1 MLNIFLWLAVVVLL
15 IPLAVLFVETWAAL
29 VPVKNAPTAPASH
42 PPCAVLVPAHD
53 EEAGLARTLYAILP
67 QLAPGDRLVVVADN
81 CTDETVDVARSCGA
95 TVLERVDSTRRGKGF
110 ALDHGVRWL
119 EQSPPDVV
127 VIVDA
132 DCLVEG
138 GTLTRLVE
146 AAAAT
151 GRPVQ
156 AACLMEPPPRPR
168 HQDQISAFAYQYK
181 NIVRPLGLRRLGLP
195 CLLNGTGMA
204 FPWPLLRDAAL
215 AHDNIVEDMQ
225 LGIDL
230 AATGWPPRFCAEA
243 RVYGVLPSVPK
254 GSADQR
260 TRWEHGHLR
269 TLLGQAPRLVNAAF
283 RQRRL
288 DLLALALE
296 LSVPPLSLLFLLW
309 VATLAGLVGG
319 WWAGGS
325 ALPAVVLAAGG
336 CAVVLSILAAWARF
350 GRERLP
356 LRSLLAAPLYIL
368 WKVPIYV
375 AFLLRPQRT
384 WIRTE
389 RGPPPPIPPA

>member
-1 MLNIFLWLAVVVLL
+1 MLDIFLWLAVVVLL

-29 VPVKNAPTAPASH
+29 VPVKKAPTAPASH

-53 EEAGLARTLYAILP
+53 EAAGLARTLYAILP

-81 CTDETVDVARSCGA
+81 CTDETADVARSCGA
-95 TVLERVDSTRRGKGF
+95 TVLERIDSTRRGKGF

-132 DCLVEG
+132 DCLVEE

-156 AACLMEPPPRPR
+156 AAYFIEPPPRPR
-168 HQDQISAFAYQYK
+168 HQDQVSAFAVQYK
-181 NIVRPLGLRRLGLP
+181 NVVRPLGLRRLGLP
-195 CLLNGTGMA
+195 CLLTGTGMA

-230 AATGWPPRFCAEA
+230 AATGWPPRFCPEA

-269 TLLGQAPRLVNAAF
+269 TLLGQAPRLVKAAF

-336 CAVVLSILAAWARF
+336 CAVVLSILAAWAHF

-375 AFLLRPQRT
+375 AFLLRPQRA

-389 RGPPPPIPPA
+389 RGPPPPIAPA

>member
-1 MLNIFLWLAVVVLL
+1 MLDIFLWLTVGVLL

-29 VPVKNAPTAPASH
+29 VPVKKTPTAPASH
-42 PPCAVLVPAHD
+42 PLCAVLVPAHD

-81 CTDETVDVARSCGA
+81 CTDETADVARSCGA
-95 TVLERVDSTRRGKGF
+95 TVLERIDSTRRGKGF

-132 DCLVEG
+132 DCLVEERA
-138 GTLTRLVE
+138 LTRLVE

-151 GRPVQ
+151 GRPAQ
-156 AACLMEPPPRPR
+156 AAYLMEPPPRPR
-168 HQDQISAFAYQYK
+168 HQDQVSAFAVQYK
-181 NIVRPLGLRRLGLP
+181 NVVRPLGLRRLGLP
-195 CLLNGTGMA
+195 CLLTGTGMA

-230 AATGWPPRFCAEA
+230 AATGWPPRFCPEA

-269 TLLGQAPRLVNAAF
+269 TLLGQAPRLVKAAF

-288 DLLALALE
+288 GLLALALE

-350 GRERLP
+350 GRDCLP

-368 WKVPIYV
+368 WKVPIYI
-375 AFLLRPQRT
+375 AFLLRPQRV

-389 RGPPPPIPPA
+389 RGPPPPIAPA